1 MRLARWAIIWM
12 VLVALACGSALAK
25 DGDRNRDR
33 DSNRDRNV
41 VFVDCS
47 QVQQVFVTQGQY
59 KDDNAVPVGEGE
71 AVAAV
76 AQDLDISQSQ
86 VNACLGNLGGGEETT
101 TGDTTTGDTTTGDT
115 TTGDTTTG
123 DTTTA
128 KTADTDDEGD
138 VIAGTIPEADEL
150 PDTGGASGL
159 ALAAGCA
166 LLGVGLL
173 VNRIFR

>member
-1 MRLARWAIIWM
+1 MA
-12 VLVALACGSALAK
+12 LVALACGSALAK
-25 DGDRNRDR
+25 DDDRNGDQ
-33 DSNRDRNV
+33 DRNV

-59 KDDNAVPVGEGE
+59 SDANAVAVGDGE

-76 AQDLDISQSQ
+76 AQDLDISQAQ

-115 TTGDTTTG
+115 TTGDTTRDTTTG
-123 DTTTA
+123 DTTA
-128 KTADTDDEGD
+128 ETADTAG
-138 VIAGTIPEADEL
+138 VIASTVPEADEL
-150 PDTGGASGL
+150 PDTGGAGGI

-166 LLGVGLL
+166 LLGVGLI
-173 VNRIFR
+173 VNRVFR

>member
-1 MRLARWAIIWM
+1 MRLARWAILWM
-12 VLVALACGSALAK
+12 ALVALACGSALAK

-33 DSNRDRNV
+33 ERNRDRNV

-59 KDDNAVPVGEGE
+59 GDANAVAGGE

-76 AQDLDISQSQ
+76 AQDLDISQTQ

-101 TGDTTTGDTTTGDT
+101 TGE
-115 TTGDTTTG
+115 TTTG

-128 KTADTDDEGD
+128 DTTAETADTAG
-138 VIAGTIPEADEL
+138 VIASTVPEADEL
-150 PDTGGASGL
+150 PDTGGPSGI

-166 LLGVGLL
+166 LLGVGLI
-173 VNRIFR
+173 VNRIIR

>member
-1 MRLARWAIIWM
+1 MA
-12 VLVALACGSALAK
+12 LVALACGSALAK
-25 DGDRNRDR
+25 DDDRNGDQ
-33 DSNRDRNV
+33 DRNV

-59 KDDNAVPVGEGE
+59 SDANAVAVGDGE

-76 AQDLDISQSQ
+76 AQDLDISQAQ

-123 DTTTA
+123 DTTRDTTTGDTTA
-128 KTADTDDEGD
+128 ETADTAG
-138 VIAGTIPEADEL
+138 VIASTVPEADEL
-150 PDTGGASGL
+150 PDTGGAGGI

-166 LLGVGLL
+166 LLGVGLI
-173 VNRIFR
+173 VNRVFR